1 MIVTIQRQTDM
12 KYVSSQPDG
21 RIEVDRDEAKAWE
34 RFTVLSWAG
43 GVLVCTCDE
52 HAHHRVY
59 THHLGT
65 DMTVT
70 PVYVPFIV
78 VE

>member
-1 MIVTIQRQTDM
+1 MIVTIQRTSDH
-12 KYVSSQPDG
+12 KFVSSQPDG

-34 RFTVLSWAG
+34 RFRVLSWAS
-43 GVLVCTCDE
+43 GVLVSTCDE
-52 HAHHRVY
+52 HAHRRVY
-59 THHLGT
+59 THQLGT

-70 PVYVPFIV
+70 PVFVPFIA